1 MFPLIWDFGNVTD
14 RNETRYISQM
24 IETHVKINTNLP
36 QKQVLVNLLSESQAF
51 MRKQKDECSFV
62 SLRDVERTL
71 EVFNW
76 IESLKDFLFPNIKEL
91 LRKSLAP
98 VSDFHIKCLL
108 SLSISYYVRL
118 DTARGKYSAKICN
131 LLGHDVVCDDVMRSV
146 FRAAQ
151 EAILKEVKL
160 DDTIA
165 KNEAVIENAMIM
177 CLCIRLRIPL
187 FLVGKN
193 LVVPN
198 PFLNLL

>member
-1 MFPLIWDFGNVTD
+1 MIKKLENAGLGYYIESNESKDKIGNIPLRRLVYRVNPLPRSMFPLIWDFGNVTD

-91 LRKSLAP
+91 LPKSLP
-98 VSDFHIKCLL
+98 HVSDFHIKCLL
-108 SLSISYYVRL
+108 SLSISYYVRQFL
-118 DTARGKYSAKICN
+118 ELHK
-131 LLGHDVVCDDVMRSV
+131 
-146 FRAAQ
+146 
-151 EAILKEVKL
+151 KL
-160 DDTIA
+160 
-165 KNEAVIENAMIM
+165 
-177 CLCIRLRIPL
+177 
-187 FLVGKN
+187 F
-193 LVVPN
+193 
-198 PFLNLL
+198 